1 MVFTNQVLNILI
13 FLIMSHS
20 IPAEKDPQ
28 ILSEIRN
35 FLHQLNSSSGK
46 PLETLPPSEARQ
58 VLIDSQKSV
67 EVDYSGIIEQEKEII
82 QNGLKIHIHI
92 VKPEGSENEILP
104 AFIYL
109 HGGGWVLGDYGT
121 HRRLVRDLVIHSGAA
136 AVFVNYSPSPES
148 QYPVAIN
155 EIYAAT
161 TWVASYGAEI
171 GVDGNNL
178 AIAGNSVGGN
188 MATATCLMAKDKGGP
203 NLKFQL
209 LLWPV
214 TDADFSRESWKKY
227 AEGRFLTASLMRWMW
242 DNYLPDVA
250 KRKEYYATPLSASLE
265 KLRGLPPALVQ
276 LAENDILYDEGL
288 NYARKLDEA
297 SVPTIIQT
305 FNGLIHDYGL
315 LNPLSHIKSIKF
327 ATEQAGLA
335 LKKALFPS

>member
-13 FLIMSHS
+13 FLIMSHI

-46 PLETLPPSEARQ
+46 PLEALPPSEARQ

-67 EVDYSGIIEQEKEII
+67 EVDCSGIIEQEKEII
-82 QNGLKIHIHI
+82 QDGLKIHIHI

-104 AFIYL
+104 VFIYL

-227 AEGRFLTASLMRWMW
+227 AEGRFLTAPLMRWMW

>member
-1 MVFTNQVLNILI
+1 
-13 FLIMSHS
+13 MSHI

-28 ILSEIRN
+28 ILAEIRN
-35 FLHQLNSSSGK
+35 FLHQLNSSSSK

-67 EVDYSGIIEQEKEII
+67 EVNYSGITEEEKVIT
-82 QNGLKIHIHI
+82 QNGLKVHIHI
-92 VKPEGSENEILP
+92 VKPKNSQTPTLP

-109 HGGGWVLGDYGT
+109 HGGGWVLGDYPT
-121 HRRLVRDLVIHSGAA
+121 HRRLVRDLVVHSGAA
-136 AVFVNYSPSPES
+136 AVFVNYSPSPEE

-155 EIYAAT
+155 EIYAVT
-161 TWVASYGAEI
+161 TWVASHGSEI
-171 GVDGNNL
+171 GIDGTNL

-203 NLKFQL
+203 RIKFQL

-214 TDADFSRESWKKY
+214 TDADFSRESWQKY
-227 AEGRFLTASLMRWMW
+227 SEGRFLTASLMKWMW

-250 KRKEYYATPLSASLE
+250 RRKEYYATPLNASLE

-276 LAENDILYDEGL
+276 LAENDILFDEGL
-288 NYARKLDEA
+288 CYARKLDEA

-315 LNPLSHIKSIKF
+315 LNPLAHIKSINF
-327 ATEQAGLA
+327 ATALAGLA
-335 LKKALFPS
+335 LKNALFPTTQNKVEE